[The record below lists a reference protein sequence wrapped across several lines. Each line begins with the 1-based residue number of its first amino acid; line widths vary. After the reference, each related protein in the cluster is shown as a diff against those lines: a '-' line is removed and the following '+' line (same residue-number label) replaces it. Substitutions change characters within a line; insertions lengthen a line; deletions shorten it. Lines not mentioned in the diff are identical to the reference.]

1 MKKMRRNALLLGLCG
16 ILSMGAALSGC
27 GGQTSELKASSEP
40 APAPLATVYN
50 ATVPLGGN
58 AFITASAANA
68 SEVIGDGG
76 LGNWTDA
83 ATVTSVYFRLA
94 QAGTLKIG
102 VVASLNGA
110 TSSKVKVSIN
120 GSPFTINL
128 SGSASKT
135 YDVATV
141 NIPAA
146 GYVKVDLQ
154 GVSKVGGYFGD
165 VSAIKIA
172 GTAATNGMQFAND
185 AANYYWSRR
194 GPSVHS
200 GYVTPANTEYFYN
213 EITVPVGEDKI
224 GSYFMSNG
232 FNGGYAG
239 MQVKST
245 TERWILFSV
254 WDGDNNAKT
263 TLVRKGPDVVDNSFG
278 GEGTGGQTYLVFNW
292 KAGNTYKFITR
303 GQPDGAGNTSYSAWI
318 YTPETASWRF
328 IATWKRPATNN
339 SYLTGNHSFLEN
351 FEVEKGYLGR
361 KVLLGNQWA
370 RSNTGVWTE
379 STQMRYTGDATVTN
393 QQRMD
398 YAGGVEAGKFYLRNG
413 GFFANY
419 VAVGQNFNRT
429 PTGVVPNVNVSSLP

>member
-1 MKKMRRNALLLGLCG
+1 MSNVRRNAFLLGLIG
-16 ILSMGAALSGC
+16 LISMGLSAC
-27 GGQTSELKASSEP
+27 GGQSSQTNLASGPE
-40 APAPLATVYN
+40 PAPLATVYN
-50 ATVPLGGN
+50 ASVPLGGN
-58 AFITASAANA
+58 AFITTSVANA
-68 SEVIGDGG
+68 SEIIGDGG

-83 ATVTSVYFRLA
+83 RTVTSVYFRLA
-94 QAGTLKIG
+94 QAGSLKLG
-102 VVASLNGA
+102 MVASLNGA
-110 TSSKVKVSIN
+110 SSSKVKVSIN
-120 GSPFTINL
+120 GTPFTVNL

-135 YDVATV
+135 YDVGTV

-165 VSAIKIA
+165 VSALKIA
-172 GTAATNGMQFAND
+172 GTAASSGMQFAND
-185 AANYYWSRR
+185 IANFYWSRR

-200 GYVTPANTEYFYN
+200 TYVTPANTEYFYN
-213 EITVPVGEDKI
+213 EITVPNGEDKI

-232 FNGGYAG
+232 FDGGYAG

-263 TLVRKGPDVVDNSFG
+263 TLVRKGPNVVDNSFG

-303 GQPDGAGNTSYSAWI
+303 GQPDGAGNTSYSAWF
-318 YTPETASWRF
+318 YAPETGSWRF
-328 IATWKRPATNN
+328 MATWERPATNN

-351 FEVEKGYLGR
+351 FEVENGYLGR

-370 RSNTGVWTE
+370 RSSTGVWTE
-379 STQMRYTGDATVTN
+379 ATQMRYTGDATATN

-398 YAGGVEAGKFYLRNG
+398 FAGGVEGGKFYLRNG

-419 VAVGQNFNRT
+419 VPAGQNFNRT
-429 PTGVVPNVNVSSLP
+429 PTGVAPNVNVSSLP